1 MISSSNKDHTHK
13 IELHG
18 VQFKNNGEV
27 IEGTVIFPRVY
38 PTQGKSF
45 EFLPEKED
53 SEVFTVYIPEQL

>member
-1 MISSSNKDHTHK
+1 MISSPNTDHTYK

-18 VQFKNNGEV
+18 VQFKNNGEI

-38 PTQGKSF
+38 PTQEKLF

-53 SEVFTVYIPEQL
+53 SEIFTLYIPE